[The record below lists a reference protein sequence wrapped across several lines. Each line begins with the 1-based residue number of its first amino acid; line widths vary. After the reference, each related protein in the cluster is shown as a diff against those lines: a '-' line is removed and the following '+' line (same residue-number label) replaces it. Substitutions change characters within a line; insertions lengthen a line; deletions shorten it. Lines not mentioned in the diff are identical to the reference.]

1 MKFDEKGRRVG
12 AEIVYVQWQGGVPVT
27 VHPPA
32 VAAREVTWGKR

>member
-27 VHPPA
+27 VYPPA
-32 VAAREVTWGKR
+32 VAAGEVTWGKR